1 MRIYKFVTRVPGGLM
16 VVPLFIGMAINTFFP
31 TLLQIGGFTQA
42 LSGVGYPTVLG
53 MYLFTVGTKMTIRAA
68 PRMLARGLG
77 LLTAKV
83 GTATLFALAV
93 AHLFDG
99 DILGLSTLA
108 VMVAMSDTNG
118 GMFLALTGVMGKKED
133 SGTYVVQSIETGPF
147 LTMLIFVGT
156 GLAVIPWLTMVS
168 VIAPIVAGA
177 ILGNLDDELKEF
189 FGSHEPI
196 IIPFMAFTLGQ
207 TINLKS
213 VVTAGLPGIVLGLTV
228 LVVTGA
234 VCIAVDRLLGGSGI
248 AGAAAS
254 STAGNSAAVPQAV
267 ALADTSFAP
276 VAAAAT
282 VQVTASVIVT
292 AILTPLLTAWWYKRL
307 RTQAA
312 AKSEMWRCAE
322 SGAVTGRPGRSRGA
336 GARLLSAGKSPA
348 DARRAPWTSLRPDT
362 GRKFI
367 RVHIWPAELLNHA
380 DE

>member
-1 MRIYKFVTRVPGGLM
+1 MKIYRFITRVPGGLM
-16 VVPLFIGMAINTFFP
+16 VVPLFIGMVINTFFP

-53 MYLFTVGTKMTIRAA
+53 MYLFTVGTKMTVRAA
-68 PRMLARGLG
+68 PRMLVRGFG
-77 LLTAKV
+77 LLSAKV
-83 GTATLFALAV
+83 GIATLFALAV

-99 DILGLSTLA
+99 SIIGLSTLA

-118 GMFLALTGVMGKKED
+118 GMFLALTGVMGDKED

-168 VIAPIVAGA
+168 VIAPIAAGA
-177 ILGNLDDELKEF
+177 ILGNLDDDLKEF

-207 TINLKS
+207 TINLTS
-213 VVTAGLPGIVLGLTV
+213 VVTAGLPGVVLGLTV
-228 LVVTGA
+228 VIVTGA

-282 VQVTASVIVT
+282 VQVAASVIVT
-292 AILTPLLTAWWYKRL
+292 AILTPLLTAWWYRRLARTRAVEEAKRDIEQIAT
-307 RTQAA
+307 R
-312 AKSEMWRCAE
+312 
-322 SGAVTGRPGRSRGA
+322 
-336 GARLLSAGKSPA
+336 
-348 DARRAPWTSLRPDT
+348 
-362 GRKFI
+362 
-367 RVHIWPAELLNHA
+367 
-380 DE
+380 

>member
-1 MRIYKFVTRVPGGLM
+1 M
-16 VVPLFIGMAINTFFP
+16 VVPLFIGMVINTFFP

-53 MYLFTVGTKMTIRAA
+53 MYLFTVGTKMTVRAA
-68 PRMLARGLG
+68 PRMLARGFG
-77 LLTAKV
+77 LLAAKV
-83 GTATLFALAV
+83 GTATIFALAV
-93 AHLFDG
+93 ARLFDG

-118 GMFLALTGVMGKKED
+118 GMFLALTGVMGNKED

-168 VIAPIVAGA
+168 VIAPILVGA
-177 ILGNLDDELKEF
+177 ILGNLDDDLKEF

-196 IIPFMAFTLGQ
+196 IVPFMAFTLGQ

-213 VVTAGLPGIVLGLTV
+213 VVTAGVPGIVLGLTV
-228 LVVTGA
+228 LIVTGA
-234 VCIAVDRLLGGSGI
+234 VCIVADRLLGGSGV

-292 AILTPLLTAWWYKRL
+292 AILTPLLTAWWYRRL
-307 RTQAA
+307 ARTRALEAARQRVEEAA
-312 AKSEMWRCAE
+312 AQR
-322 SGAVTGRPGRSRGA
+322 
-336 GARLLSAGKSPA
+336 
-348 DARRAPWTSLRPDT
+348 
-362 GRKFI
+362 
-367 RVHIWPAELLNHA
+367 
-380 DE
+380 

>member
-1 MRIYKFVTRVPGGLM
+1 MKIYRFINRVPGGLM
-16 VVPLFIGMAINTFFP
+16 VVPLFIGMVINTFFP

-53 MYLFTVGTKMTIRAA
+53 MYLFTVGTKMTVRAA

-77 LLTAKV
+77 LLAAKA
-83 GTATLFALAV
+83 GTATLFALVV
-93 AHLFDG
+93 AHVFDG
-99 DILGLSTLA
+99 NILGLSTLA

-118 GMFLALTGVMGKKED
+118 GMFLALTGVMGNKED

-168 VIAPIVAGA
+168 VIAPIVVGA
-177 ILGNLDDELKEF
+177 ILGNLDEDLKQF
-189 FGSHEPI
+189 FGTHEPI
-196 IIPFMAFTLGQ
+196 IVPFMAFTLGQ

-213 VVTAGLPGIVLGLTV
+213 VVTAGLPGVALGVTV

-234 VCIAVDRLLGGSGI
+234 VCIVVDRLLGGSGI

-292 AILTPLLTAWWYKRL
+292 AILTPLLTAWWFRKV
-307 RTQAA
+307 
-312 AKSEMWRCAE
+312 E
-322 SGAVTGRPGRSRGA
+322 RSRA
-336 GARLLSAGKSPA
+336 LEAA
-348 DARRAPWTSLRPDT
+348 DQ
-362 GRKFI
+362 
-367 RVHIWPAELLNHA
+367 RVEEVTAQRY
-380 DE
+380 

>member
-1 MRIYKFVTRVPGGLM
+1 MKIYRFINRVPGGLM
-16 VVPLFIGMAINTFFP
+16 VVPLFIGMVINTFFP

-53 MYLFTVGTKMTIRAA
+53 MYLFTVGTKMTVRAA
-68 PRMLARGLG
+68 PRMLARGFG
-77 LLTAKV
+77 LLAAKV
-83 GTATLFALAV
+83 GTATLFALVV
-93 AHLFDG
+93 AHVFDG
-99 DILGLSTLA
+99 NILGLSTLA

-147 LTMLIFVGT
+147 LTMLIFVGN

-168 VIAPIVAGA
+168 VIAPIVVGA
-177 ILGNLDDELKEF
+177 ILGNLDEDLKQF
-189 FGSHEPI
+189 FGTHEPI
-196 IIPFMAFTLGQ
+196 IVPFMAFTLGQ

-213 VVTAGLPGIVLGLTV
+213 VVTAGLPGVALGVTV

-234 VCIAVDRLLGGSGI
+234 VCIVVDRLLGGSGI

-292 AILTPLLTAWWYKRL
+292 AILTPLLTAWWFRKV
-307 RTQAA
+307 
-312 AKSEMWRCAE
+312 E
-322 SGAVTGRPGRSRGA
+322 RSRA
-336 GARLLSAGKSPA
+336 LEAA
-348 DARRAPWTSLRPDT
+348 DQ
-362 GRKFI
+362 
-367 RVHIWPAELLNHA
+367 RVEEVTAQRY
-380 DE
+380 

>member
-1 MRIYKFVTRVPGGLM
+1 MKIYRFINRVPGGLM
-16 VVPLFIGMAINTFFP
+16 VVPLFIGMVINTFFP

-53 MYLFTVGTKMTIRAA
+53 MYLFTVGTKMTVRAA
-68 PRMLARGLG
+68 PRMLARGFG
-77 LLTAKV
+77 LLAAKV
-83 GTATLFALAV
+83 GTATLFALVV
-93 AHLFDG
+93 AHVFDG
-99 DILGLSTLA
+99 NILGLSTLA

-118 GMFLALTGVMGKKED
+118 GMFLALTGVMGNKED

-168 VIAPIVAGA
+168 VIAPIVVGA
-177 ILGNLDDELKEF
+177 ILGNLDDDLKQF
-189 FGSHEPI
+189 FGTHEPI
-196 IIPFMAFTLGQ
+196 IVPFMAFTLGQ

-213 VVTAGLPGIVLGLTV
+213 VVTAGLPGVALGVTV

-234 VCIAVDRLLGGSGI
+234 VCIVVDRLLGGSGI

-292 AILTPLLTAWWYKRL
+292 AILTPLLTAWWFRKV
-307 RTQAA
+307 
-312 AKSEMWRCAE
+312 E
-322 SGAVTGRPGRSRGA
+322 RSRA
-336 GARLLSAGKSPA
+336 LEAA
-348 DARRAPWTSLRPDT
+348 DQ
-362 GRKFI
+362 
-367 RVHIWPAELLNHA
+367 RVEEVTAQRY
-380 DE
+380 

>member
-1 MRIYKFVTRVPGGLM
+1 MKIYRFINRVPGGLM
-16 VVPLFIGMAINTFFP
+16 VVPLFIGMVINTFFP

-53 MYLFTVGTKMTIRAA
+53 MYLFTVGTKMTVRAA
-68 PRMLARGLG
+68 PRMLARGFG
-77 LLTAKV
+77 LLAAKV
-83 GTATLFALAV
+83 GTATLFALVV
-93 AHLFDG
+93 AHVFDG
-99 DILGLSTLA
+99 NILGLSTLA

-168 VIAPIVAGA
+168 VIAPIVVGA
-177 ILGNLDDELKEF
+177 ILGNLDEDLKQF
-189 FGSHEPI
+189 FGTHEPI
-196 IIPFMAFTLGQ
+196 IVPFMAFTLGQ

-213 VVTAGLPGIVLGLTV
+213 VVTAGLPGVALGVTV

-234 VCIAVDRLLGGSGI
+234 VCIVVDRLLGGSGI

-292 AILTPLLTAWWYKRL
+292 AILTPLLTAWWFRKV
-307 RTQAA
+307 
-312 AKSEMWRCAE
+312 E
-322 SGAVTGRPGRSRGA
+322 RSRA
-336 GARLLSAGKSPA
+336 LEAA
-348 DARRAPWTSLRPDT
+348 DQ
-362 GRKFI
+362 
-367 RVHIWPAELLNHA
+367 RVEEVTAQRY
-380 DE
+380 